1 MTALNSALMCIARNA
16 PLSETLTT
24 IINGIEQQYP
34 NIFGA
39 IFLPCENGDF
49 MHLGAAPSLHHRYK
63 QSLVKNAGAGFE
75 AWMHRLAYP
84 NSSLSASED
93 NAANR
98 FWDNF
103 CNLALQHELHINS
116 ATPVLSSQN
125 TILGLFVSYS
135 DKPAAEGKH
144 GEQAVADMIPLLVI
158 AIERDIDKTKI
169 EKAEAALQENNT
181 RLALAIEGSATGI
194 WDRDVPTGEIH
205 YSTRWKAIL
214 GYSDDEIGTRIE
226 ESYTRVHPDDLVYVQ
241 KTIQDHFDQKT
252 ESYSV
257 EHRLRCKDG
266 SYKWVSSRGKVVNR
280 DADGKPL
287 RMIGTT
293 TDITAMRSLSEKLQ
307 QNVDLITNL
316 TNEVPGMVFQY
327 RVSPDRVE
335 YFPYVS
341 QGIEEIYGLTP
352 AQIAADASL
361 IRSTIHP
368 EDLAIYSASM
378 ESSAENLT
386 PWHLEY
392 RVILPNLGVRWR
404 HGDARP
410 RRLPDGSTLW
420 HGFITD
426 ITDRK
431 TARMLLEQTQDQ
443 LLQAE
448 KLAAIGQLAAGVAH
462 EINNPIGFVSSNLGQ
477 FVSYITDLFTLISK
491 YEIGESQLP
500 AELQS
505 SIKAL
510 KKHIDIEFIRED
522 VPQLLFQTKDGIDRV
537 QEIVKSLRDFARV
550 DSMHDKHFCDIH
562 SGIESTL
569 NIAWNTLKKKAAIH
583 KEFDHTL
590 PEIECVGSQINQ
602 VVLNLVVNAAQS
614 IEGNGDIWIK
624 TGRKDGKIFI
634 AVTDTGIGIA
644 PEIQARIFEPFFTTK
659 PIGKGTGLGLSV
671 SYGIVQKHGGAIE
684 VKSQPGH
691 GSTFT
696 VWLPIQHAS

>member
-1 MTALNSALMCIARNA
+1 
-16 PLSETLTT
+16 
-24 IINGIEQQYP
+24 
-34 NIFGA
+34 
-39 IFLPCENGDF
+39 
-49 MHLGAAPSLHHRYK
+49 
-63 QSLVKNAGAGFE
+63 
-75 AWMHRLAYP
+75 
-84 NSSLSASED
+84 
-93 NAANR
+93 
-98 FWDNF
+98 
-103 CNLALQHELHINS
+103 
-116 ATPVLSSQN
+116 
-125 TILGLFVSYS
+125 
-135 DKPAAEGKH
+135 
-144 GEQAVADMIPLLVI
+144 
-158 AIERDIDKTKI
+158 
-169 EKAEAALQENNT
+169 
-181 RLALAIEGSATGI
+181 
-194 WDRDVPTGEIH
+194 
-205 YSTRWKAIL
+205 
-214 GYSDDEIGTRIE
+214 
-226 ESYTRVHPDDLVYVQ
+226 
-241 KTIQDHFDQKT
+241 
-252 ESYSV
+252 
-257 EHRLRCKDG
+257 
-266 SYKWVSSRGKVVNR
+266 
-280 DADGKPL
+280 
-287 RMIGTT
+287 MIGTT

-327 RVSPDRVE
+327 RVSPEQVE
-335 YFPYVS
+335 CFPYVS
-341 QGIEEIYGLTP
+341 QGVRDIYDLEP
-352 AQIAADASL
+352 AQITANASL
-361 IRSTIHP
+361 IRSIIHP
-368 EDLAIYSASM
+368 DDLANYTASL
-378 ESSAENLT
+378 ESSAENLA

-392 RVILPNLGVRWR
+392 RVVLPGQGVRWR

-477 FVSYITDLFTLISK
+477 FVSYITDLFTLIAG
-491 YEIGESQLP
+491 YESGESQLS

-505 SIKAL
+505 SIKAI
-510 KKHIDIEFIRED
+510 KKHIDIGFIRED

-550 DSMHDKHFCDIH
+550 DAMHDKHFCDIH

-583 KEFDHTL
+583 KEFDRAL

-602 VVLNLVVNAAQS
+602 VVLNLIVNAAQS

-624 TGRKDGKIFI
+624 TGSKDGKIFI
-634 AVTDTGIGIA
+634 AVADSGIGIA

-659 PIGKGTGLGLSV
+659 SIGKGTGLGLSV
-671 SYGIVQKHGGAIE
+671 SYGIVQKHGGTIE

-696 VWLPIQHAS
+696 VWLPVQYSS